1 MFDPTSFFL
10 PTLLHG
16 KALLYQTWEGECK
29 ELLWDSPLP
38 KSLYGDIVQFVK
50 SLYELEEIEFP
61 RNLWPQDA
69 IEGRLELT
77 IFSIGSVKVFGAVVY
92 IRWSLAA

>member
-50 SLYELEEIEFP
+50 SLYELEEI
-61 RNLWPQDA
+61 
-69 IEGRLELT
+69 
-77 IFSIGSVKVFGAVVY
+77 
-92 IRWSLAA
+92 

>member
-38 KSLYGDIVQFVK
+38 KSLYGDLVQFVK
-50 SLYELEEIEFP
+50 SLYELEEIQFP

-69 IEGRLELT
+69 IEGRLELI

-92 IRWSLAA
+92 I